1 MLDHSDPLSA
11 LLTALADP
19 NRRAM
24 VEALSQGAAPV
35 GALAEPLPI
44 TLAAALQHVR
54 VLEGAGVI
62 ETEKRGRTRIC
73 RLAKGG
79 LKPLTRWIED
89 RETFWQTQFDELGR
103 YLDETSPE
111 GDDT

>member
-11 LLTALADP
+11 LFTALADP

-24 VEALSQGAAPV
+24 VETLSQGAAPV

-44 TLAAALQHVR
+44 TLAAVLQHVQ

-62 ETEKRGRTRIC
+62 ETEKKGRTRLC
-73 RLAKGG
+73 RLAPEG
-79 LKPLTRWIED
+79 LKPLRRWIED
-89 RETFWQTQFDELGR
+89 REAYWHGQFDQLED
-103 YLDETSPE
+103 YLNRTDPK
-111 GDDT
+111 GDDR